1 MHKTSTGIGGI
12 RGQLFFNQVHQKV
25 LDHKVAR
32 LGLRSGIDWHEN
44 RTGSFAM
51 DNAAV
56 KSDQVNGS
64 RLGRIRVTDG
74 PDEIG
79 GKALLAKRDACF
91 SAPSRAIFGVTWG

>member
-1 MHKTSTGIGGI
+1 
-12 RGQLFFNQVHQKV
+12 
-25 LDHKVAR
+25 
-32 LGLRSGIDWHEN
+32 
-44 RTGSFAM
+44 M
-51 DNAAV
+51 DNATV